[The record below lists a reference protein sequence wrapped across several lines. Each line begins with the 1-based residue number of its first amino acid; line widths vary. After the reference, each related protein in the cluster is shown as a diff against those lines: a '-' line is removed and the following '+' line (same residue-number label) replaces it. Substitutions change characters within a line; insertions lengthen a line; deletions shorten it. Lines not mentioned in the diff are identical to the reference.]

1 MLFRGKKGR
10 KLCVIT
16 RVYSVREREQERR
29 REATLINRNIDEW
42 KRRDEWKD
50 TNDTEPSK
58 LEDTVGEQAGSL
70 KGMEES
76 SREKAEKGGER

>member
-1 MLFRGKKGR
+1 MLFRGRKGR

-16 RVYSVREREQERR
+16 RVYCAREREEGRG

-58 LEDTVGEQAGSL
+58 LGDTLGEQAGSL
-70 KGMEES
+70 KGTEES

>member
-1 MLFRGKKGR
+1 MLFRGRKGR

-70 KGMEES
+70 KGTEES

>member
-1 MLFRGKKGR
+1 MLFGGRKGR

-16 RVYSVREREQERR
+16 RVYSVRKREEG
-29 REATLINRNIDEW
+29 REATPINRNIDEW

-58 LEDTVGEQAGSL
+58 LGDTLGEQAGSP
-70 KGMEES
+70 KGTEES